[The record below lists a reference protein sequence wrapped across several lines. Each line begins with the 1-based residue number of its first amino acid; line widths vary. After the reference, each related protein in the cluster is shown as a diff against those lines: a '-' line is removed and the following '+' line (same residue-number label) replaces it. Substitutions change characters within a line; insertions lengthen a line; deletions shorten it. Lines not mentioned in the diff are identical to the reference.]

1 MCCLIHSFDGVNRS
15 LVMLVAFVMSRYRWT
30 LSKSLEFIRSKKIFI
45 GLSEHY
51 IEQLE
56 ILEEILNQS

>member
-1 MCCLIHSFDGVNRS
+1 
-15 LVMLVAFVMSRYRWT
+15 VMLTAFLMSKYRWN
-30 LSKSLEFIRSKKIFI
+30 LSKTLEYIRSKKIFI

-56 ILEEILNQS
+56 ILETILNR